1 MKTVLPARDN
11 PVTPSLTVGWKK
23 WSPYS
28 NRARAD
34 RRASSTISEKRGA
47 IRAWRTRFDGGNWRE
62 RYLESGDW
70 PALTQPPSFGPGF
83 CGGVYVSV
91 DLAPRCIF

>member
-62 RYLESGDW
+62 SYLESGDW
-70 PALTQPPSFGPGF
+70 RAKNKLHTLQPILSDEVHESFG
-83 CGGVYVSV
+83 S
-91 DLAPRCIF
+91 AASSS